1 MRHSNIVSYKLR
13 INGWDMNE
21 YYAVSPQ
28 HTGKTPGGNLFSISK
43 LGQGEEMIIIIR
55 CSLFSISETSVPL
68 LG

>member
-13 INGWDMNE
+13 IIGWDMNE

-28 HTGKTPGGNLFSISK
+28 HTGKTPGGNLFNISK
-43 LGQGEEMIIIIR
+43 LEQGEEMIKKR

>member
-28 HTGKTPGGNLFSISK
+28 LTGKTPGGNIFNISK
-43 LGQGEEMIIIIR
+43 LGQGVEMIVIR
-55 CSLFSISETSVPL
+55 CSLFSILETSVPL